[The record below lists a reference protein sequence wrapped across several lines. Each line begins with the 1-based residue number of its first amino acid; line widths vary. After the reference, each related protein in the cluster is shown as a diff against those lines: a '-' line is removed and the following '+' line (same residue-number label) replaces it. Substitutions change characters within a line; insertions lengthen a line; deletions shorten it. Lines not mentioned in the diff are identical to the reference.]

1 MTAREKQSKAKKKSD
16 STEKSNAQLT
26 RQYLIESYKKVRGFS
41 HTLAEPL
48 EIEDYV
54 VQSMPDV
61 SPTKWHLAHTSWFF
75 ETFILAKS
83 IRNYKS
89 PNPQYAYLFNSYYI
103 QAGER
108 HYRPK
113 RGLISRPTV
122 EETYNYRNH
131 VDEGMIGLMESAD
144 KKLWSNLSPVIEIG
158 IHHEQQHQELI
169 LSDIKHVLSENPL
182 RPAYIA
188 QMGSKSK
195 NGGKASKP
203 PKNKTISAW
212 VEFDG
217 GVHSIGHGGEGF
229 GYDNEYPL
237 HKVYL
242 EPFSLKTSL
251 VTNGEYMEFMG
262 GGGYKTPELWLSEGW
277 TTVEENGWEAPYYWE
292 KTGGNWQEFSLS
304 GMKEINPS
312 EPVSHLSYFEADAFA
327 RWSGARLPTEAE
339 WEVAA
344 SDLPIEGNFAEDR
357 KFHPKPLSGDSGGKA
372 LKQMYGDVW
381 EWTSSPYVSYPG
393 FKTLPGALGEYN
405 GKFMCNQMV
414 LRGGS
419 CATSKSHIRKTY
431 RNFFPPEARW
441 QFMGLRLAK
450 DAD

>member
-1 MTAREKQSKAKKKSD
+1 MASKTESSEKNSNTR
-16 STEKSNAQLT
+16 TEI
-26 RQYLIESYKKVRGFS
+26 IESYKKVRQFT

-75 ETFILAKS
+75 ETFVLSKALTE
-83 IRNYKS
+83 YKS
-89 PNPQYAYLFNSYYI
+89 PNPQYAYLFNSYYV

-113 RGLISRPTV
+113 RGLITRPTV

-131 VDEGMIGLMESAD
+131 VDESMLQFMENAD
-144 KKLWSNLSPVIEIG
+144 REEWMELGPVIEIG

-169 LSDIKHVLSENPL
+169 VTDIKHVLSENPL
-182 RPAYIA
+182 HPKYIDNK
-188 QMGSKSK
+188 KS
-195 NGGKASKP
+195 GKASEN
-203 PKNKTISAW
+203 PKELSWIGF
-212 VEFDG
+212 EEGLFDIGNQG
-217 GVHSIGHGGEGF
+217 GGF
-229 GYDNEYPL
+229 GYDNEFPE

-242 EPFSLKTSL
+242 APYMLASRLI
-251 VTNGEYMEFMG
+251 TNAEYIEFMED
-262 GGGYKTPELWLSEGW
+262 GGYETPEIWLSEGW
-277 TTVEENGWEAPYYWE
+277 ATVEENNWKAPLYWKKHNGE
-292 KTGGNWQEFSLS
+292 WMQFTLS
-304 GMKEINPS
+304 GLRPVEPD
-312 EPVSHLSYFEADAFA
+312 EPVTHVSYFEADAFA
-327 RWSGARLPTEAE
+327 RWAGSRLPTESE

-344 SDLPIEGNFAEDR
+344 SNLEIEGNFADNLN
-357 KFHPKPLSGDSGGKA
+357 FHPIGLDAGSNGGV

-381 EWTSSPYVSYPG
+381 EWTQSSYSAYPG
-393 FKTLPGALGEYN
+393 YKTPPGALGEYN

-431 RNFFPPEARW
+431 RNFFPTNARW
-441 QFMGLRLAK
+441 QFMGIRLAK
-450 DAD
+450 DSE

>member
-1 MTAREKQSKAKKKSD
+1 MTAREKQSKTK
-16 STEKSNAQLT
+16 EKSSAQLT
-26 RQYLIESYKKVRGFS
+26 QQNLIESYKKVREFS

-54 VQSMPDV
+54 IQSMPDV

-75 ETFILAKS
+75 ETFVLAKS
-83 IRNYKS
+83 IKNYKS
-89 PNPQYAYLFNSYYI
+89 PNPQYAYLFNSYYV

-122 EETYNYRNH
+122 EETYSYRNH
-131 VDEGMIGLMESAD
+131 VDENMIGLMENAD
-144 KKLWSNLSPVIEIG
+144 GKFWKNLSHVIEIG

-169 LSDIKHVLSENPL
+169 LTDIKHVLSENPL
-182 RPAYIA
+182 RPAYVKEKTKNS
-188 QMGSKSK
+188 SKSTK
-195 NGGKASKP
+195 KP
-203 PKNKTISAW
+203 KSAW
-212 VEFDG
+212 VGFDG
-217 GVHSIGHGGEGF
+217 GVYSIGHGGEGF

-242 EPFSLKTSL
+242 EPFSLKTTL
-251 VTNGEYMEFMG
+251 VTNGEYMEFIDD
-262 GGGYKTPELWLSEGW
+262 GGYETPEIWLSEGW
-277 TTVEENGWEAPYYWE
+277 ATVEGNGWKAPFYWE
-292 KTGGNWQEFSLS
+292 KTGRKWQEFTLN
-304 GMKEINPS
+304 GMKGIDPS

-327 RWSGARLPTEAE
+327 RWSGARIPTEAE

-344 SDLPIEGNFAEDR
+344 SGLPVEGNFVEDT
-357 KFHPKPLSGDSGGKA
+357 KFHPSALNGGSKVKG

-431 RNFFPPEARW
+431 RNFFPPDARW

-450 DAD
+450 DTG

>member
-1 MTAREKQSKAKKKSD
+1 MPERKIMPTQEKQS
-16 STEKSNAQLT
+16 STSSNNGSEEDNRARFSRENIL
-26 RQYLIESYKKVRGFS
+26 ESYKTVREFS

-75 ETFILAKS
+75 ETFVLSKS
-83 IRNYKS
+83 RKKYKS
-89 PNPQYAYLFNSYYI
+89 PNPGYAYLFNSYYV

-122 EETYNYRNH
+122 EETYSYRNH
-131 VDEGMIGLMESAD
+131 VDESMIGFMESAGE
-144 KKLWSNLSPVIEIG
+144 KLWADIAPVIEIG

-169 LSDIKHVLSENPL
+169 LTDIKHVLSENPL
-182 RPAYIA
+182 RPSYKKGE
-188 QMGSKSK
+188 QKNGRNTHKKSK
-195 NGGKASKP
+195 N
-203 PKNKTISAW
+203 NW
-212 VEFDG
+212 VEFEG
-217 GVHSIGHGGEGF
+217 GVYSIGHDENGF

-237 HKVYL
+237 HKIYL
-242 EPFSLKTSL
+242 EPFALNSHL
-251 VTNGEYMEFMG
+251 VTNKEYIEFIED
-262 GGGYKTPELWLSEGW
+262 GGYRTPELWLSEGW
-277 TTVEENGWEAPYYWE
+277 ATVEENGWKAPFYWE
-292 KTGGNWQEFSLS
+292 QSGAIWEEFTLS
-304 GMKEINPS
+304 GMKKVDPA

-327 RWSGARLPTEAE
+327 RWSEARLPTEAE

-344 SDLPIEGNFAEDR
+344 ADVTIEGNFADEEI
-357 KFHPKPLSGDSGGKA
+357 FHPASANGKAGGKG
-372 LKQMYGDVW
+372 LQQMYGDVW

-405 GKFMCNQMV
+405 GKFMCNQIV

-431 RNFFPPEARW
+431 RNFFPPSSRW

-450 DAD
+450 DSN

>member
-1 MTAREKQSKAKKKSD
+1 MPTREKQS
-16 STEKSNAQLT
+16 STSNKTGSEEDNAL
-26 RQYLIESYKKVRGFS
+26 RYSKENILESYKTVREFS

-75 ETFILAKS
+75 ETFVLSKS
-83 IRNYKS
+83 NKKYKS
-89 PNPQYAYLFNSYYI
+89 PNPGYAYLFNSYYV

-122 EETYNYRNH
+122 EETYSYRNH
-131 VDEGMIGLMESAD
+131 VDESMIGFMESAGD
-144 KKLWSNLSPVIEIG
+144 RLWSKLAPVIEIG

-169 LSDIKHVLSENPL
+169 LTDIKHVLSENPL
-182 RPAYIA
+182 RPSYKRTQAKN
-188 QMGSKSK
+188 GSKARKQNKSK
-195 NGGKASKP
+195 
-203 PKNKTISAW
+203 W
-212 VEFDG
+212 VDFDG
-217 GVHSIGHGGEGF
+217 GVYTIGHGEYGF

-237 HKVYL
+237 HKIYL
-242 EPFSLKTSL
+242 EPFALNSHL
-251 VTNGEYMEFMG
+251 VTNKEYIEFIED
-262 GGGYKTPELWLSEGW
+262 GGYKTPELWLSEGW
-277 TTVEENGWEAPYYWE
+277 ATVEENGWEAPFYWE
-292 KTGGNWQEFSLS
+292 GDYGKWEEFTLS
-304 GMKEINPS
+304 GMRRVDPK
-312 EPVSHLSYFEADAFA
+312 EPVSHISYFEADAFA

-339 WEVAA
+339 WEVSAA
-344 SDLPIEGNFAEDR
+344 DVSIEGNFADEG
-357 KFHPKPLSGDSGGKA
+357 KFHPAAPNGNPGNSRLS
-372 LKQMYGDVW
+372 QMYGDVW

-431 RNFFPPEARW
+431 RNFFPPSSRW

-450 DAD
+450 DSD

>member
-1 MTAREKQSKAKKKSD
+1 MSAHGKHSKAKKKRSGEGVGSD
-16 STEKSNAQLT
+16 RLERES
-26 RQYLIESYKKVRGFS
+26 LIESYKRVRDFS

-83 IRNYKS
+83 IKKYKS
-89 PNPQYAYLFNSYYI
+89 PNSQYAYLFNSYYI

-131 VDEGMIGLMESAD
+131 VDESMIGLMEDAD
-144 KKLWSNLSPVIEIG
+144 SKLWKKLAPVIEIG

-169 LSDIKHVLSENPL
+169 LTDIKHVLSENPL
-182 RPAYIA
+182 KPAYL
-188 QMGSKSK
+188 GKKSK
-195 NGGKASKP
+195 NGTRPSRA
-203 PKNKTISAW
+203 PKSNW
-212 VEFDG
+212 VEFNG
-217 GVHSIGHGGEGF
+217 GVESIGHGGEGF
-229 GYDNEYPL
+229 GYDNEYPA

-242 EPFSLKTSL
+242 EPFLLKSTL
-251 VTNGEYMEFMG
+251 VTNGEYMEFIED
-262 GGGYKTPELWLSEGW
+262 GGYRTPELWLSEGW
-277 TTVEENGWEAPYYWE
+277 ATVEENGWEAPYYWE
-292 KTGGNWQEFSLS
+292 RTNGGWREFTMH
-304 GMKEINPS
+304 GMRKVSPH
-312 EPVSHLSYFEADAFA
+312 EPISHLSYFEADAFA

-344 SDLPIEGNFAEDR
+344 SKVPLEGNFVDEGE
-357 KFHPKPLSGDSGGKA
+357 FHPRALNGSSKNGG

-431 RNFFPPEARW
+431 RNFFPPSARW
-441 QFMGLRLAK
+441 QFMGARLAR